1 MKQLFPSVFKYLC
14 YRKFLSDYYYW
25 HKTYTYGFS
34 YRLMAKNL
42 GFSSPNFLKL
52 VIVGER
58 NISRE
63 SLEKI
68 IQGIGL
74 NKLETEYFS
83 YLVFFAQAKNNID
96 KNYYFGLLASLRS
109 NSNITK
115 VAPEQYELFGQWYN
129 TAIREL
135 VAGMSHPLDYNVLS
149 NSLVYSVSPLKIK
162 KSVALLIRLG
172 LLSLNSDNIY
182 ELTSPIL
189 NTDNE
194 LNTFAIRH
202 YHKEVLNIAQMALDE
217 ISPEQRENSHVT
229 IKISHDGFL
238 KIKKRI
244 QEFREEILQITADD
258 HNVNEIY
265 HVNLQI
271 YPITKNRKN
280 D

>member
-1 MKQLFPSVFKYLC
+1 MKLSLPSVFKHLC
-14 YRKFLSDYYYW
+14 YRKFLSDYYNW
-25 HKTYTYGFS
+25 HKTNTYGFS

-58 NISRE
+58 NISKE
-63 SLEKI
+63 SLGKI

-74 NKLETEYFS
+74 NKLEAEYFS
-83 YLVFFAQAKNNID
+83 YLVFFSQAKNNID

-109 NSNITK
+109 KSNITK
-115 VAPEQYELFGQWYN
+115 VAPEQYELFAQWYH

-149 NSLVYSVSPLKIK
+149 NSLIHSLSSLQIK

-172 LLSLNSDNIY
+172 LLRLNTDNIY

-202 YHKEVLNIAQMALDE
+202 YHKEVLNIAQTALDE
-217 ISPEQRENSHVT
+217 IPPQQRENSHAT

-258 HNVNEIY
+258 QNVTDVY

-271 YPITKNRKN
+271 YPITKNGKK
-280 D
+280 